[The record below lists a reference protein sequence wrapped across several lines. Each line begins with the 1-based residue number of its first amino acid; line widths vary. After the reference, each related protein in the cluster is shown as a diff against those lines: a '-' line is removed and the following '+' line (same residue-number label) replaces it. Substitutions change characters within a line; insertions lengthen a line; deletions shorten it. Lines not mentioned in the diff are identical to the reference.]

1 MKIKTLPEM
10 NTATSKQKL
19 AANILNMLTA
29 TQELDAA
36 RELYRNKK
44 IPAPALKIMDSAT
57 AELEAN
63 GASARALKP
72 GTIAPDFI
80 LPNVD
85 GRSVRLY
92 TELERGPV
100 VLVFYRGGWC
110 PYCNIHLRGFQRLL
124 AEFKAAGAQV
134 VAISPQLPDQSL
146 TTQEKDQL
154 AFAVLSDVGLNTAR
168 AFGIAFELPKALLD
182 LYADFDHPLENSNG
196 VEGAKELPMPA
207 TFVIR
212 ADRSIAYAHVEA
224 DYTRRSEP
232 LEVLKLVRELENVT
246 T

>member
-1 MKIKTLPEM
+1 M
-10 NTATSKQKL
+10 NT
-19 AANILNMLTA
+19 LTT
-29 TQELDAA
+29 TQELDSA
-36 RELYRNKK
+36 RNFYRGQK
-44 IPAPALKIMDSAT
+44 IPKPALEIMDAAT
-57 AELEAN
+57 TELEKKAAAN
-63 GASARALKP
+63 HALQV
-72 GTIAPDFI
+72 GDIAPDFI

-92 TELERGPV
+92 TELDQGPV

-110 PYCNIHLRGFQRLL
+110 PYCNIHLRGFQKSL
-124 AEFKAAGAQV
+124 ADFKAAGAQV

-146 TTQEKDQL
+146 TTQEKDEL
-154 AFAVLSDVGLNTAR
+154 AFPVLSDVGLNAAR
-168 AFGIAFELPKALLD
+168 SFGIAFELPMALLD

-212 ADRSIAYAHVEA
+212 ADRTIAYAHVEA

-232 LEVLKLVRELENVT
+232 LEVLNLVRQLENIT
-246 T
+246 A

>member
-1 MKIKTLPEM
+1 MKTL
-10 NTATSKQKL
+10 TAKQKIET
-19 AANILNMLTA
+19 NILNMLTA

-36 RELYRNKK
+36 REFYRNKK
-44 IPAPALKIMDSAT
+44 IPKAALEVMDSAT
-57 AELEAN
+57 AELETN
-63 GASARALKP
+63 GAAAGALKP
-72 GTIAPDFI
+72 GDMAPDFI
-80 LPNVD
+80 RPNVE
-85 GRSVRLY
+85 GRSLRLY

-110 PYCNIHLRGFQRLL
+110 PYCNIHLRGFQKSL

-146 TTQEKDQL
+146 TTQEKDEL
-154 AFAVLSDVGLNTAR
+154 AFPVLSDVGLNTAR
-168 AFGIAFELPKALLD
+168 AFGVAFELPKALLD

-196 VEGAKELPMPA
+196 VEGSKELPMPA

-212 ADRSIAYAHVEA
+212 ADRTIAYAHVEA

-232 LEVLKLVRELENVT
+232 LEVLNLVRELKKVT
-246 T
+246 A